1 VKNYGVLLNFRI
13 SETYRD
19 RILQKIKERTRY
31 AWSGGPWKMCDYL
44 RDLIERDLNPVKMLK
59 KSGKRK

>member
-1 VKNYGVLLNFRI
+1 MQNYGVLLNFRV
-13 SETYRD
+13 SEAYRD
-19 RILQKIKERTRY
+19 RILEKIKDNVRDTRR
-31 AWSGGPWKMCDYL
+31 GGPWKMCDYL